1 MSGFTK
7 EELMHYK
14 SVLHSNVLV
23 GIATLI
29 EMAEK
34 MGFAIDPSLQVFPP
48 SPHLPSSHLSSPLF
62 LLFSAPLLVRLKMLV
77 VDPPKFFEVFCHIS

>member
-23 GIATLI
+23 GLATLI
-29 EMAEK
+29 EMAPK
-34 MGFAIDPSLQVFPP
+34 LGYTIDPSLQVISKCYIF
-48 SPHLPSSHLSSPLF
+48 SLS
-62 LLFSAPLLVRLKMLV
+62 
-77 VDPPKFFEVFCHIS
+77 FFFFF

>member
-23 GIATLI
+23 GMATLI
-29 EMAEK
+29 EMAPK
-34 MGFAIDPSLQVFPP
+34 LGYTIDPALEVLSHTSFYSFSFV
-48 SPHLPSSHLSSPLF
+48 SSSSIF
-62 LLFSAPLLVRLKMLV
+62 V
-77 VDPPKFFEVFCHIS
+77 

>member
-29 EMAEK
+29 DMAPK
-34 MGFAIDPSLQVFPP
+34 LGYTINPA
-48 SPHLPSSHLSSPLF
+48 
-62 LLFSAPLLVRLKMLV
+62 LKVSYRV
-77 VDPPKFFEVFCHIS
+77 VNVQF